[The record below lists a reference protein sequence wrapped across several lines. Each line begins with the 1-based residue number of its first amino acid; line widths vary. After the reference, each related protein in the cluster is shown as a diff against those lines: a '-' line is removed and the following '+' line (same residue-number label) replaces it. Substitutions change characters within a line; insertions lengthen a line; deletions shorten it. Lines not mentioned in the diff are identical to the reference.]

1 MITVTQC
8 KMARAALGW
17 GVRDLAS
24 RAKIAPN
31 TVARFEN
38 GKSEPN
44 TSTLTM
50 MRQAFETAGIEF
62 TNGDADGVRLH
73 RGKK

>member
-1 MITVTQC
+1 MITATQC

-17 GVRDLAS
+17 GVRDLAL

-31 TVARFEN
+31 TVARFET

-44 TSTLTM
+44 ASTLTM
-50 MRQAFETAGIEF
+50 MRQAFEADGIEF

-73 RGKK
+73 RRR